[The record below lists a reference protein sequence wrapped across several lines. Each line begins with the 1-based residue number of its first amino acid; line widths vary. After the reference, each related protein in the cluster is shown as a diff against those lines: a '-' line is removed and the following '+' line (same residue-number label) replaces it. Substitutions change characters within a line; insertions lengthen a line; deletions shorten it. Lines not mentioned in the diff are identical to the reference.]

1 MLKNKEDFDRVE
13 KELTEEGTIKE
24 FTDLNGK
31 IEGRMMISVGEPPE
45 DLELDLPPDVEPLIY
60 IGSFDFMNAEI
71 GIAMNKETFMPES
84 GVWITPQEDDAV
96 IPSDEWL
103 DLFIEILVENQKRNG
118 EIPKTIFV
126 FFSQNDD
133 LIYSE

>member
-1 MLKNKEDFDRVE
+1 MLNNKEEFDRIE

-24 FTDLNGK
+24 FTDINGK
-31 IEGRMMISVGEPPE
+31 IEGRMMISIGQPPE
-45 DLELDLPPDVEPLIY
+45 DLELDLPPDAEPLIY

-118 EIPKTIFV
+118 ENPKTIFV

>member
-1 MLKNKEDFDRVE
+1 
-13 KELTEEGTIKE
+13 
-24 FTDLNGK
+24 
-31 IEGRMMISVGEPPE
+31 MISIGEPPE
-45 DLELDLPPDVEPLIY
+45 DLELDLPPDAEPLIY

-118 EIPKTIFV
+118 DDPKTIFV